1 MPVVREAQDRATWRV
16 PMRDIEDE
24 EEGER
29 ERAMEGTWLDPTALN
44 TTSQ

>member
-1 MPVVREAQDRATWRV
+1 MPVVREAQDRVTWRV

-29 ERAMEGTWLDPTALN
+29 EGHGGDLAGPYCT
-44 TTSQ
+44 